1 MKVRSKNKTFTSPSD
16 LFCLQNTLI
25 RTLNQTSQSL
35 KELKKMIL
43 YSCDEFDH
51 LKTDRTNYLVLYS
64 ILFVFVRPVFTFS
77 SIMEQKQFMYSISFF
92 YSPPQLPK
100 QMDTKMEHLR
110 NQNTGIE
117 MEKTGSMKMGMKED
131 ITVNTKR
138 NLDI

>member
-1 MKVRSKNKTFTSPSD
+1 MN
-16 LFCLQNTLI
+16 LFFLI
-25 RTLNQTSQSL
+25 YSIIKRI
-35 KELKKMIL
+35 KKMIL
-43 YSCDEFDH
+43 NSCDAFDH

-64 ILFVFVRPVFTFS
+64 ILFVFGVQFLS
-77 SIMEQKQFMYSISFF
+77 MLSIMEQKQFMYSISFL

-117 MEKTGSMKMGMKED
+117 MEKTGSMKMGMKRD
-131 ITVNTKR
+131 ITENTKR